1 MPDPQPGLTKTA
13 MSLLGLGGSSEI
25 KFYVETKSF
34 YLMVQ
39 RLSPE
44 GSAKGRPDHAGKF
57 AWKVRDK
64 RFKDVF
70 NGQRDT
76 AVEAINEAAAQVAQI
91 QKEAKK

>member
-1 MPDPQPGLTKTA
+1 
-13 MSLLGLGGSSEI
+13 MSLLGLGGTSEI
-25 KFYVETKSF
+25 KLYVETKSF

-44 GSAKGRPDHAGKF
+44 GGGKGKPDQAGKF

-76 AVEAINEAAAQVAQI
+76 AVEAINEAASQVAQL